1 MSDEQEKAAWL
12 CEIPGSS
19 FGGFEVISAEGHCL
33 LCSDEAL
40 PARVLRI
47 DEQRGAA
54 LVTIKDEVG
63 EIDMT
68 LVDEVK
74 PGDLLLVHG
83 GVVIAT
89 VGDEV
94 ARNRVPTNEASDE

>member
-1 MSDEQEKAAWL
+1 
-12 CEIPGSS
+12 
-19 FGGFEVISAEGHCL
+19 
-33 LCSDEAL
+33 
-40 PARVLRI
+40 
-47 DEQRGAA
+47 
-54 LVTIKDEVG
+54 
-63 EIDMT
+63 MT

>member
-1 MSDEQEKAAWL
+1 
-12 CEIPGSS
+12 
-19 FGGFEVISAEGHCL
+19 
-33 LCSDEAL
+33 
-40 PARVLRI
+40 
-47 DEQRGAA
+47 
-54 LVTIKDEVG
+54 
-63 EIDMT
+63 MT

-94 ARNRVPTNEASDE
+94 ARNRVPKNEASDE